1 MITQW
6 KYITQKIQSSFQ
18 TQNFLA
24 IRDFTVYGEESAKM
38 SSQNWF
44 IYSWLDDKSIEIFI
58 SGIHSNHKLVT
69 MTTSAEV
76 EVVVEI
82 TWSAANN

>member
-38 SSQNWF
+38 SSPNWF
-44 IYSWLDDKSIEIFI
+44 IYSWLDYKFIEIFI
-58 SGIHSNHKLVT
+58 GGIHSNHKLVT
-69 MTTSAEV
+69 MNTLAELD
-76 EVVVEI
+76 VVVEI